1 MDMTDI
7 IALLLIA
14 FGMYAIIS
22 IVFWTL
28 ELGISPTPTSN
39 RVKKSLQQLLPDSVD
54 GKVYELGCGSGSLL
68 EMLNHQYKANQVIGL
83 ERSPLPWLIARI
95 RFGNNKETL
104 ISKENFLGR
113 DLSDAGLVICYL
125 CPSLMTVLARKLK
138 RDLPEGC
145 LIISHTFRLP
155 GWESV
160 KELKADDLYKT
171 PIYLYRAG
179 YCTAEF
185 SEHQAPPAIDRFQAA
200 QEHS

>member
-1 MDMTDI
+1 MDMTEI
-7 IALLLIA
+7 FAILLIA
-14 FGMYAIIS
+14 AGIYMMIS

-39 RVKKSLQQLLPDSVD
+39 RVKQSLKQLLPEDVD

-68 EMLNHQYKANQVIGL
+68 EMLDNKYRNNQVVGL
-83 ERSPLPWLIARI
+83 ERSPLPWLIARL
-95 RFGNNKETL
+95 RFGNNRDTL

-113 DLSDAGLVICYL
+113 NLTDAGLIVCYL
-125 CPSLMTVLARKLK
+125 CPSLMMALAKKLK

-155 GWESV
+155 GWEPV
-160 KELKADDLYKT
+160 KVLQADDLYKT

-179 YCTAEF
+179 YCKEEF
-185 SEHQAPPAIDRFQAA
+185 SGQPSQPASDRFQAA
-200 QEHS
+200 QGHN